1 MGECPNDPPTVAVIE
16 FDRLCIRLDDA
27 KMRGFM
33 AASNYFSLGLR
44 EQTPAYPIPPVFA
57 KHP

>member
-1 MGECPNDPPTVAVIE
+1 MWECPDDPPTVVVIE
-16 FDRLCIRLDDA
+16 LDRGCIRLDDA
-27 KMRGFM
+27 KMQRFM

-44 EQTPAYPIPPVFA
+44 EQTLAYPMSAAFA